1 MTGSQLDTIE
11 AYLLQLDVSTL
22 CSVLL
27 ELASHHEHVMDRLHR
42 LQMSSNPGALSTEFL
57 KTLNAWRRS
66 SKYHG
71 YAEASAYGRKLET
84 WLDEVAAEVQ
94 PRDSAVAMDLFERFI
109 ELDQH
114 WFEHADD
121 SGGDIGM
128 AMQSACRHWLRA
140 AAQSRLDS
148 DQLAT
153 RMAKLFLADQ
163 YGGREELLRH
173 ADLVLDEQGL
183 RVLVA
188 KFENSMGQVACHL
201 KAGSPK
207 ATEVFKLSA
216 ALSLLS
222 EALRDP
228 EIKIRA
234 VLAYSPNPNA
244 LQLQSFAQAF
254 LDVGNPQG
262 ALKWLEGDWGHMES
276 TRKAMKADALETL
289 GRLEDSIPLR
299 QSLFDANP
307 NVFELQ
313 NWLKHVSDEDKQQ
326 ARSLASEIAQQAK
339 AVAAGAAVLLAL
351 DEVDAAETMVI
362 QRATALDGQDYDRM
376 LSIARSFSLHG
387 RVVPES
393 LVYRALLTAI
403 LERGYN
409 KAYGHGARYLKRLR
423 ELALKAAEAQR
434 LVPSHAEFEATLRNQ
449 HGRKTSFWSQV

>member
-163 YGGREELLRH
+163 YGGREELLRQ
-173 ADLVLDEQGL
+173 ADLVLDEQG
-183 RVLVA
+183 
-188 KFENSMGQVACHL
+188 
-201 KAGSPK
+201 
-207 ATEVFKLSA
+207 
-216 ALSLLS
+216 
-222 EALRDP
+222 
-228 EIKIRA
+228 
-234 VLAYSPNPNA
+234 
-244 LQLQSFAQAF
+244 
-254 LDVGNPQG
+254 
-262 ALKWLEGDWGHMES
+262 
-276 TRKAMKADALETL
+276 
-289 GRLEDSIPLR
+289 
-299 QSLFDANP
+299 
-307 NVFELQ
+307 
-313 NWLKHVSDEDKQQ
+313 
-326 ARSLASEIAQQAK
+326 
-339 AVAAGAAVLLAL
+339 
-351 DEVDAAETMVI
+351 
-362 QRATALDGQDYDRM
+362 
-376 LSIARSFSLHG
+376 
-387 RVVPES
+387 
-393 LVYRALLTAI
+393 
-403 LERGYN
+403 
-409 KAYGHGARYLKRLR
+409 
-423 ELALKAAEAQR
+423 
-434 LVPSHAEFEATLRNQ
+434 
-449 HGRKTSFWSQV
+449 